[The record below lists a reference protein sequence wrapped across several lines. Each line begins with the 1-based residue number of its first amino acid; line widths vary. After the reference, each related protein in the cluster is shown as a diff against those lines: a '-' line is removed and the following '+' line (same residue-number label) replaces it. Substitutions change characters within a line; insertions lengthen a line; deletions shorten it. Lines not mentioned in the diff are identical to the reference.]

1 MHRRTAELSLI
12 YFLLHVITIRA
23 DKTSLNILRW
33 FQRANATSGRQI
45 MESSVSSGAVR
56 ALQLD
61 DTSLEWFRLDDGIMG
76 GQSKTSHRADNEG
89 WLQFTGIINTNGGG
103 FASIRSKAPKRFI
116 TNSSTGLRIRY
127 RGDGK
132 TYKLIL
138 SEGNRGS
145 GNPTVTPSW
154 QIDLPTKASSNDDDW
169 QEAML
174 PFSDFKPTFGGRR
187 QSRPSAE
194 ELEKLRFDPTSMREI
209 GLMLSLYRAG
219 GVPNPTSTFG
229 EGIFPFSLQVQHISV
244 ERQMN

>member
-1 MHRRTAELSLI
+1 MHQRIAQLGFLSFLFHFVTTRAE
-12 YFLLHVITIRA
+12 
-23 DKTSLNILRW
+23 KTSLNILRW
-33 FQRANATSGRQI
+33 FERANATSR
-45 MESSVSSGAVR
+45 MESSVSSDHGAVC

-61 DTSLEWFRLDDGIMG
+61 DSSLEWFRLDDGIMG
-76 GQSKTSHRADNEG
+76 GQSQTSHCAENEG
-89 WLQFTGIINTNGGG
+89 RLHFRGIINTNGGG
-103 FASIRSKAPKRFI
+103 FASIRSKAPKGFI
-116 TNSSTGLRIRY
+116 KNSSTGIQIRY

-132 TYKLIL
+132 TYKVIL

-154 QIDLPTKASSNDDDW
+154 QIDLPTTASSDDDDW

-174 PFSDFKPTFGGRR
+174 PFRDFKPTFGGRR

-194 ELEKLRFDPTSMREI
+194 ELAKLQFDPTSMREI

-229 EGIFPFSLQVQHISV
+229 EGIFPFSLQVQRISV
-244 ERQMN
+244 EQWMD